1 MSLVYS
7 LCILRF
13 KHFARGKKFDALQ
26 NVYIPADCQS
36 WRYLSINPY
45 SFAGKELAVNGWPLS
60 DQFNFGV
67 ENFCS
72 TCSSLSNKIEVN
84 IKLSGASRLHCFS
97 TLASRFLSIFD
108 LSFYF

>member
-1 MSLVYS
+1 MSLVYG

-13 KHFARGKKFDALQ
+13 KHFVRGKKFDALQ

-60 DQFNFGV
+60 DQFNFG
-67 ENFCS
+67 
-72 TCSSLSNKIEVN
+72 SSLSNKIEVN

>member
-1 MSLVYS
+1 MSLVYG

-13 KHFARGKKFDALQ
+13 KHFVRGKKFDALQ

-67 ENFCS
+67 GHVVHLATKLKS
-72 TCSSLSNKIEVN
+72 TLSFPALLACTV
-84 IKLSGASRLHCFS
+84 SRLLQVDFLVFS
-97 TLASRFLSIFD
+97 T
-108 LSFYF
+108 